1 MYKVSTENGEYQIG
15 FNNDDGKRPLLN
27 AVYSGYEVQGNIY
40 DGFVIVKNGV
50 AFKADVLKVDY
61 KEKQLLIKV
70 NGKRVRVKAADRFDM
85 LLSKL
90 GMTEL
95 TNKKINVVKSPM
107 PGLILDILV
116 NPGQAVVAG
125 ETLLIL
131 EAMKM
136 ENMIKSPT
144 DSTIK
149 SVKVSKGN
157 AVEKNQLLI
166 EFE

>member
-1 MYKVSTENGEYQIG
+1 MYKVSTENGEYHIG
-15 FNNDDGKRPLLN
+15 FTNEDGTKPLLN
-27 AVYSGYEVQGNIY
+27 SVYSGYEVKGNIR
-40 DGFVIVKNGV
+40 DGFVIIRDG
-50 AFKADVLKVDY
+50 AEYKADVLRVDY
-61 KEKQLLIKV
+61 KEKKLLVKV
-70 NGKRVRVKAADRFDM
+70 NGKRVEVNAADRFDM
-85 LLSKL
+85 LLNKL

-95 TNKKINVVKSPM
+95 ANKKINVVKSPM

-116 NPGQAVVAG
+116 QPGQTVVAG

-136 ENMIKSPT
+136 ENMIKSPA
-144 DSTIK
+144 DSIVKT
-149 SVKVSKGN
+149 VKVVKGN